1 MIGQYLEF
9 CHFKLWYAWPRL
21 YGNCHTEMSPSTLH
35 SFLLSS
41 LPPSLPS
48 FFTFL
53 FSLFSFHH
61 YFCLFVCL
69 FVFISGH
76 QTQTWNTKGTL
87 FWTVL
92 FCLLLC
98 KPKHLPWKSQQ
109 RNNSVC
115 DIVMPAVWTAI
126 LRILAWDA
134 SHIWWV
140 PNMWWNFLLLNCNW
154 NLIYTERLY
163 NEFWMSMLW
172 DFLQHTTWIFKLL
185 FR

>member
-1 MIGQYLEF
+1 MPWILSFQ
-9 CHFKLWYAWPRL
+9 
-21 YGNCHTEMSPSTLH
+21 TLVCMAPAVWQLSH
-35 SFLLSS
+35 RNESFDYPCLCVFLLSS

-53 FSLFSFHH
+53 FFFVFLSSLF
-61 YFCLFVCL
+61 LFVCL
-69 FVFISGH
+69 FVRFYFWASNPDLEH
-76 QTQTWNTKGTL
+76 QDTL

-126 LRILAWDA
+126 LRILPWDA